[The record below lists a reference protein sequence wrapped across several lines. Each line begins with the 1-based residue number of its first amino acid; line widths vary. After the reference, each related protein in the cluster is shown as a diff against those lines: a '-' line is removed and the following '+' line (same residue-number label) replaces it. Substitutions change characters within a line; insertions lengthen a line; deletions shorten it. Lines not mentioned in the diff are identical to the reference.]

1 MQQVEEKWLICAD
14 PDSCQIYTLNINTN
28 EVRVEQ
34 DVDQDYRQKALQAI
48 QQIESILKLKT
59 GMMSEFQIGRYLA
72 HGFKADR
79 SISQKKD
86 TLLLAAQIIFLDS
99 NIFVSINSQSGI
111 CQIKLNQYRELFQ
124 SMPDEVQLMEKPNIV
139 EISASLVTGADEVIK
154 SVLREVYQRF
164 NVKLRPKDDNNQ
176 FILQISGFKEF
187 LTGNHPMLSYDRV
200 RVQLRGMKHLEV
212 ILTEIPK
219 QFNQTFLFPPIIY
232 RIKGGEPHP
241 QIDWIKFRDVPAL
254 LWYSPIPLKKY
265 ESEIPNTQL
274 SLGCG
279 PSPQIK
285 FDKIKVQNSQDVFIN
300 HEDTIKRMSFDE
312 NPTRAPSKENTN
324 TNVQKQKSSG
334 QIYDLISM
342 KNELQKLNMLKIEQN
357 LLYSGEC
364 DWPFSVKICSIEN
377 LLQTL
382 EQDNKYENQLQRAT
396 YNGLIPP
403 LYITKKYAGTKVEE
417 EQHKQ
422 GNKKN
427 DESDINKRQQVH
439 LKLHKRTG
447 RVLENKNIDI
457 KRYIPFGGQD
467 NLDELATLQER
478 YDLDF
483 LPYLI
488 SVQVSLFHGC
498 KLLTPWCQAETKNQ
512 PFSQCPKFYQ
522 TVTFQGIKISQLPLE
537 ARLCFNI
544 IAHSATG
551 QQQIIGCTTMYIFYE
566 ETKFRSSVNQLNIW
580 PFYKIDPRLLCMGQ
594 YWGWVKQQNQQI
606 GIPLHSNKNQH
617 FISSQLINRSYG
629 RLLVQLDQFNQ
640 TMKWSLRDEKQMEEL
655 GFSKSARSQRYQEM
669 RNKFIPNSDYS
680 NYQQSQSSALNQDQF
695 ISTYQNTNKNSAY
708 QQFNTN
714 SQSNSF
720 SNSQIFLKKQ
730 RTQMAS
736 LYNIHHRQQANPYEQ
751 YMQVG
756 YSTQDQGTTLR
767 FGEMQDRQTNFA
779 QSMMHMNQGSSF
791 NVHDQSS
798 TQVSTFKLNHRF
810 SKQSIQQNQST
821 QENYNQV
828 FPQKN
833 WSTTPRT
840 EDLAIL
846 QGLLKYNPLNRPYYT
861 DQHKYILM
869 ICRNHYKTLPYA
881 LQIFLMAIEWDDPEQ
896 VREAHNMI
904 KLWTP
909 LPPEDALPLLDAH
922 FADETVRLYAVER
935 VSILSDDELQL
946 YMLELTQCLMF
957 EKHLF
962 NPLAEMLLERSL
974 QNPWVVGH
982 ELFWLLKA
990 QLHVRSSYERY
1001 SLLLEQLLMLC
1012 GEFRQQLMNEV
1023 LVDNELFKIA
1033 QKIKE
1038 QNVPKDLRQHFLK
1051 TELLQLYPKLPKPF
1065 SFALDSRM
1073 EVSSIYYDKC
1083 KVMDSKKMSLWLAV
1097 MPKFLENDDELQLQL
1112 PIDIQQQEENPFRNF
1127 SVVRPQDEN
1136 LYSNNKQQQ
1145 DKLEQKYYEIEK
1157 EEICKQHLLKI
1168 IFKTGDDIRQDMLT
1182 LQLIKIMDKIW
1193 LDDGLDFRMK
1203 PYKAISTQDN
1213 VGMIQVV
1220 SSSETIEKIHSQLG
1234 LMGAFELKTIWNYLK
1249 KKNFDT
1255 KSFETATDNFLR
1267 SCAGYCVATYILGIG
1282 DRHSG
1287 NIMIT
1292 ETGHLFH
1299 IDFAHFF
1306 GNFKQKFGIK
1316 RERSKFVLTEEMAF
1330 VIGGRDGDLFK
1341 KFQQDCTNA
1350 YNLVR
1355 KHGHFII
1362 NIFLMNLSAGM
1373 PELQQ
1378 ASNVKYIE
1386 DQLALNLSDQEATAK
1401 FKQEIVNSLNDTWR
1415 QVDNWY
1421 HYMRRK

>member
-14 PDSCQIYTLNINTN
+14 PDSGQIYTLNINTN
-28 EVRVEQ
+28 EVRIEY

-48 QQIESILKLKT
+48 QQIESMLKLKT
-59 GMMSEFQIGRYLA
+59 GTWLMASKQIDQYRRRKIPSYLL
-72 HGFKADR
+72 HKQSS
-79 SISQKKD
+79 SIPTYLCQSTLSQ
-86 TLLLAAQIIFLDS
+86 A
-99 NIFVSINSQSGI
+99 FVKVNSIKLQV
-111 CQIKLNQYRELFQ
+111 KLNQYRELFQ
-124 SMPDEVQLMEKPNIV
+124 NMPAEVQLMEKPNIV
-139 EISASLVTGADEVIK
+139 EIEAGLVTGADEVIK

-164 NVKLRPKDDNNQ
+164 SVKLRPKDDKNQ

-219 QFNQTFLFPPIIY
+219 QSNQTFLFPPIIH
-232 RIKGGEPHP
+232 RIKGGEPFP
-241 QIDWIKFRDVPAL
+241 QIDWSKFRDVPAL
-254 LWYSPIPLKKY
+254 LWYSPQPLPKY
-265 ESEIPNTQL
+265 ESEIAVTRL
-274 SLGCG
+274 SVG

-285 FDKIKVQNSQDVFIN
+285 LDKIKVSNSQDLFTN
-300 HEDTIKRMSFDE
+300 HYDRIKRISIDE
-312 NPTRAPSKENTN
+312 NPIRPPSQDNYG
-324 TNVQKQKSSG
+324 QKQKTSG

-342 KNELQKLNMLKIEQN
+342 RNELQKLNMLKIEQN
-357 LLYSGEC
+357 VLYSGEC

-382 EQDNKYENQLQRAT
+382 EQDNKFEKQHQRAT

-403 LYITKKYAGTKVEE
+403 LYITKKNAGTKVEE

-422 GNKKN
+422 SNKKN
-427 DESDINKRQQVH
+427 DESDINTKRQQVH

-447 RVLENKNIDI
+447 RVLDPKNIDI

-498 KLLTPWCQAETKNQ
+498 KLLTPWCQAETKKQ

-522 TVTFQGIKISQLPLE
+522 TITFQGIKISQLPQE

-566 ETKFRSSVNQLNIW
+566 ERKFRSSINQLNIW

-594 YWGWVKQQNQQI
+594 YWGWVKQQNQQLI
-606 GIPLHSNKNQH
+606 VSQQNNKNQIY
-617 FISSQLINRSYG
+617 ISSQLVNKSYG
-629 RLLVQLDQFNQ
+629 RLLIQLDQFNQ

-655 GFSKSARSQRYQEM
+655 GFSKSARSQRYYEM

-680 NYQQSQSSALNQDQF
+680 NYQQSQSSALTQDQF
-695 ISTYQNTNKNSAY
+695 NSAYQNTNKNSAY
-708 QQFNTN
+708 QQINSN

-720 SNSQIFLKKQ
+720 SNSQLFLKKQ
-730 RTQMAS
+730 RTGMAS
-736 LYNIHHRQQANPYEQ
+736 FYNVHQRQHTNPYEQ

-756 YSTQDQGTTLR
+756 YSSQDQGTILR
-767 FGEMQDRQTNFA
+767 FGDMQDRQTHFA

-798 TQVSTFKLNHRF
+798 TQLSTFKLSHQF
-810 SKQSIQQNQST
+810 SQQSIQQNQSY

-828 FPQKN
+828 FPYKN

-846 QGLLKYNPLNRPYYT
+846 QALLKYNPLNRPYYT

-909 LPPEDALPLLDAH
+909 LPPEDALPLLDAQ

-990 QLHVRSSYERY
+990 QLHVRPSYERY

-1023 LVDNELFKIA
+1023 LVDNELFNIA

-1038 QNVPKDLRQHFLK
+1038 ENIPKDLRQHYLK

-1073 EVSSIYYDKC
+1073 EAQSIQYDKC
-1083 KVMDSKKMSLWLAV
+1083 KVMDSKKMPLWLAV
-1097 MPKFLENDDELQLQL
+1097 IPKCLENDDELQLQQ
-1112 PIDIQQQEENPFRNF
+1112 PINIKQQEENLNGNI
-1127 SVVRPQDEN
+1127 SVIIPQDEN
-1136 LYSNNKQQQ
+1136 LHNNTKQQQ
-1145 DKLEQKYYEIEK
+1145 DQKEQKEQIE
-1157 EEICKQHLLKI
+1157 EEEQNKQHLLKI

-1203 PYKAISTQDN
+1203 PYKTISTQDN
-1213 VGMIQVV
+1213 VGMIEVV
-1220 SSSETIEKIHSQLG
+1220 SNSLTIEKIHGQGG
-1234 LMGAFELKTIWNYLK
+1234 LMGAFQQKTIWNHLK
-1249 KKNFDT
+1249 KKNSEPQ
-1255 KSFETATDNFLR
+1255 SFETATDNFLR
-1267 SCAGYCVATYILGIG
+1267 SCAGYCVATYVLGIG

-1292 ETGHLFH
+1292 DTGHLFH
-1299 IDFAHFF
+1299 IDFGHFL

-1316 RERSKFVLTEEMAF
+1316 RERTKFVLTEEMAF
-1330 VIGGRDGDLFK
+1330 VMGGRDGDLFK

-1355 KHGHFII
+1355 KHGHFLI

-1386 DQLALNLSDQEATAK
+1386 DQLALNISDQEATAK
-1401 FKQEIVNSLNDTWR
+1401 FKQEIIISLNDTWR
-1415 QVDNWY
+1415 QIDNWF
-1421 HYMRRK
+1421 HYIRRN